1 VLRAAIDHFEG
12 KFNEAVIVSSDGDYV
27 GLVRFLNERFVFNVL
42 LSPANK
48 CSYLLW
54 KSGVRIV
61 YLDSQRNKLEV
72 DSPQIGKA
80 PDKDETL

>member
-1 VLRAAIDHFEG
+1 MAGWKIITPL
-12 KFNEAVIVSSDGDYV
+12 
-27 GLVRFLNERFVFNVL
+27 LNERFVFNVL

-61 YLDSQRNKLEV
+61 YLDSQRNKLEISTDRAV
-72 DSPQIGKA
+72 PIEEAETPQIEKA